1 VTVGG
6 RRIRTV
12 DVHTHVVVPEAS
24 ALLKGTPLDGRG
36 SAGAGP
42 GSRQVMGAERLP
54 VMDAYGID
62 VQVLSINPFWYGA
75 DRALSTRLI
84 ELQNDALAGMCA
96 AQPDRFVPLASV
108 ALQHPDLAARQ
119 LEEARTKH
127 NMRGAAIGCS
137 VEGVELSDPR
147 FDPVWAR
154 AQDLGMLLF
163 MHPQDSVAATGVGN
177 RVRGQGMLGNV
188 IGNPLETTIALS
200 HLIFE
205 GTLDRFPNLKLC
217 AAHGGGYLPSY
228 AARSDHGCVTFPEQC
243 KGLALKKAPTEYLRQ
258 IYVDSLVFTPEG
270 LRHLIAEVGI
280 GQVMI
285 GTDYPFPWVDAP
297 VDHVLKT
304 PGLSDA
310 DRTAILGGTA
320 CQLLGISPTVDV

>member
-1 VTVGG
+1 
-6 RRIRTV
+6 
-12 DVHTHVVVPEAS
+12 
-24 ALLKGTPLDGRG
+24 
-36 SAGAGP
+36 
-42 GSRQVMGAERLP
+42 
-54 VMDAYGID
+54 
-62 VQVLSINPFWYGA
+62 
-75 DRALSTRLI
+75 
-84 ELQNDALAGMCA
+84 
-96 AQPDRFVPLASV
+96 
-108 ALQHPDLAARQ
+108 
-119 LEEARTKH
+119 
-127 NMRGAAIGCS
+127 MRGAAIGCS

-243 KGLALKKAPTEYLRQ
+243 KELALKKAPTEYLRQ
-258 IYVDSLVFTPEG
+258 IYVDSLLFTPEG
-270 LRHLIAEVGI
+270 LRHVIAEVGI
-280 GQVMI
+280 GQVS
-285 GTDYPFPWVDAP
+285 DRDRLP
-297 VDHVLKT
+297 VSMGRC
-304 PGLSDA
+304 PGRPCAEDTRAQRRGSDGDPRRNRVPA
-310 DRTAILGGTA
+310 S
-320 CQLLGISPTVDV
+320 GISPTM